1 MNCASKPGRL
11 ELNCP
16 ISAAAKSQN
25 DPPALRNSANFPH
38 GHFGIANLR
47 RGMRYSRVRAVTA
60 ASPET
65 EPHNFNSRTDKFYET

>member
-16 ISAAAKSQN
+16 ISAAAKTQN
-25 DPPALRNSANFPH
+25 DPLLSEAPQLSRR
-38 GHFGIANLR
+38 HFGIANLR

-60 ASPET
+60 ASPER